1 VAACSPSEPTTAG
14 DSSAVE
20 SGAKTVD
27 AAPEPVAEPE
37 STLPPLQLFDTTL
50 KGAPRTALRTA
61 IKQGGMRAKRENDN
75 FWTDTYDPRGV
86 LQGASAFEVGYV
98 DATETFAFA
107 EYTFSSFMDTQ
118 QVQRV
123 ADLVTQKYGEPT
135 WVDGNVQVGDV
146 VFRWERDDGMSI
158 RVSRGWPSTTT
169 FLSFVDEEAFS
180 AMQAEQNAQDQAQ
193 QAAKAREQ
201 SQAF

>member
-1 VAACSPSEPTTAG
+1 
-14 DSSAVE
+14 
-20 SGAKTVD
+20 
-27 AAPEPVAEPE
+27 
-37 STLPPLQLFDTTL
+37 
-50 KGAPRTALRTA
+50 
-61 IKQGGMRAKRENDN
+61 
-75 FWTDTYDPRGV
+75 
-86 LQGASAFEVGYV
+86 
-98 DATETFAFA
+98 
-107 EYTFSSFMDTQ
+107 
-118 QVQRV
+118 
-123 ADLVTQKYGEPT
+123 
-135 WVDGNVQVGDV
+135 VGDV